1 VQPRPDMIYGPWGH
15 EQLRPMAARLAPQ
28 SPTATSATQE
38 LGIPKE
44 KLVAFMKAVDFEGP
58 TVEGDFI
65 SLEMFKNIVKE
76 KVSLCHNYYV
86 HSPANVYSIAW
97 LP

>member
-1 VQPRPDMIYGPWGH
+1 VLSLVQPRPDMIYGPWGH

-28 SPTATSATQE
+28 SPTATSATKE

-58 TVEGDFI
+58 TVEGDVI
-65 SLEMFKNIVKE
+65 SLEMFKNIANE
-76 KVSLCHNYYV
+76 KVSLCHSY
-86 HSPANVYSIAW
+86 
-97 LP
+97 